1 MTRNLSFIWMSFAL
15 LDLGEDVMATKGNH
29 IIVVKWKE
37 SSKTLQESFADEI
50 DWG

>member
-1 MTRNLSFIWMSFAL
+1 MSFAL

-29 IIVVKWKE
+29 IIAVVKGKE

-50 DWG
+50 D